1 MIPDCRHDGKS
12 NVQPDE
18 LGDALRYHRER
29 ARLSRRQLSALSGIS
44 ETAIYDVEHG
54 KETIK
59 LQTLLPLLNTLNLS
73 LRLDGPLMDEFTSE
87 RGHPRDHSAGGG
99 TDVHLKP

>member
-1 MIPDCRHDGKS
+1 MFPNCRYDGKLA
-12 NVQPDE
+12 VQPDE

-54 KETIK
+54 KETVK
-59 LQTLLPLLNTLNLS
+59 LQTLLPLLDTLNLS
-73 LRLDGPLMDEFTSE
+73 LRLDGPLMDEFTSA
-87 RGHPRDHSAGGG
+87 RGHLRDHAAGGG
-99 TDVHLKP
+99 TDVHPQP